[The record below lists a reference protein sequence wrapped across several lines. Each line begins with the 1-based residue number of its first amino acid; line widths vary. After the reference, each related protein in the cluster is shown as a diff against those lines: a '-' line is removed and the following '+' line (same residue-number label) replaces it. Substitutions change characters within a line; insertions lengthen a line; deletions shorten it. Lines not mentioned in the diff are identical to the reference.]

1 MYHPPL
7 LLCFIILHDACTYS
21 KGSWKPMILQQGWKW
36 NNWNMWSVSSLEIQ
50 WFIQLTLI
58 ILARAKTGH
67 MVTSHLRNHQVS
79 TVLTSSPTRPL
90 SSGSLHGLPFSLHLL
105 HTNLT
110 THGGTSKAAVE
121 CLAQVQVGF
130 STVVHSPYHSL
141 WTNLT
146 RASMVQHNQGSY
158 SQNVTGKLV
167 RPQIFVTSP

>member
-1 MYHPPL
+1 MIHSTDL
-7 LLCFIILHDACTYS
+7 DLFS
-21 KGSWKPMILQQGWKW
+21 KGQNGSC
-36 NNWNMWSVSSLEIQ
+36 
-50 WFIQLTLI
+50 
-58 ILARAKTGH
+58 GH
-67 MVTSHLRNHQVS
+67 ITSKNHQVS

-90 SSGSLHGLPFSLHLL
+90 PSGSLHGLPFSLHLL

-146 RASMVQHNQGSY
+146 TASMVLHIQGSY
-158 SQNVTGKLV
+158 SQNITGKLV
-167 RPQIFVTSP
+167 RPQIFVTSPQML